1 MSRDALLFI
10 GQFIRSPALVG
21 AVAPSSRRLAR
32 AATATVPE
40 SGDPVVVELGP
51 GTGPFTAMIQERL
64 DGRGVHLAV
73 EINRPLAE
81 RLARRFPGC
90 DVVLAD
96 AVSLPELLAERGL
109 SSADVVV
116 SGLPW
121 AAFSSEL
128 QRRLLNAIVR
138 SMAPTGAFTTFAYL
152 HALPLATARRFRRLL
167 ESVFEEVV
175 CSRTVWRNIP
185 PAFVYHARRPRAGVG
200 EMLIGAQRAS

>member
-1 MSRDALLFI
+1 MPRDALLFI
-10 GQFIRSPALVG
+10 GQFMRSPALVG

-51 GTGPFTAMIQERL
+51 GTGPFTAVIQERL
-64 DGRGVHLAV
+64 GGRGVHLAI
-73 EINRPLAE
+73 EINKPMAE
-81 RLARRFPGC
+81 RLAQRFPRC
-90 DVVLAD
+90 DVISAD
-96 AVSLPELLAERGL
+96 AVLLPELLAERGL
-109 SSADVVV
+109 SAADVVV

-121 AAFSSEL
+121 AAFSPEL
-128 QRRLLNAIVR
+128 QRRLLNAIIR
-138 SMAPTGAFTTFAYL
+138 SMAPTGVFTTFAYL

-185 PAFVYHARRPRAGVG
+185 PAFVYHARRPRAGAG
-200 EMLIGAQRAS
+200 EALAGTRDAS